1 MADKGETIDSV
12 ERFIGVLEQHGIISS
27 STPLYELIKGLKK
40 TNQNMGLIYA
50 LSDLRFNELSNKQFI
65 QDDKWDGSDFSVQ
78 LHLNVGLK
86 RNQVFQ
92 FGSVKNSVVEITYEA
107 YSEEICELA
116 RGAWHLDYHENESN
130 KPPEF
135 IHPNYHFHHGGRKIK
150 DTTSNY
156 GELILLD
163 APRLMHPPL
172 DLFLAVDFL
181 VSNFVKERKCRNL
194 RADTTYE
201 EIIKASQ
208 IKWWQKYYQQVA
220 DYWNHQTSGADDV
233 TKRGEANV
241 SNPYLYLN

>member
-1 MADKGETIDSV
+1 MADKDETIESV
-12 ERFIGVLEQHGIISS
+12 ELFIQVLEQHGVITS
-27 STPLYELIKGLKK
+27 STPLHELIKGLKK
-40 TNQNMGLIYA
+40 TRQDKGLAY
-50 LSDLRFNELSNKQFI
+50 DLRCLSFTELSSDQFI
-65 QDDKWDGSDFSVQ
+65 REGKWDDSGFSVQ

-86 RNQVFQ
+86 ENHIFQ
-92 FGSVKNSVVEITYEA
+92 FGSVKDSVVEITYEA
-107 YSEEICELA
+107 YSEELCELA
-116 RGAWHLDYHENESN
+116 RGAWHLDYHEDEPN
-130 KPPEF
+130 KYPEF
-135 IHPNYHFHHGGRKIK
+135 IHPSYHFYHGGRRIK
-150 DTTSNY
+150 DTTNDY

-181 VSNFVKERKCRNL
+181 VSNFVKERKWKNL
-194 RADTTYE
+194 RADTTYK

-233 TKRGEANV
+233 NKRSKANV